1 MTLGCLE
8 VTGEWRWH
16 NDKTIPAGSN
26 QAGDPAQYSLPSPEK
41 PFQFG
46 DPSQKQIYFLFIKV
60 SSLQTKPPY
69 LCVSVCLTGLLYKYV
84 FLKQLLKNISHNRVC
99 KVKAVLRIAC

>member
-1 MTLGCLE
+1 VTLGCLE
-8 VTGEWRWH
+8 VTGEGWWH

-46 DPSQKQIYFLFIKV
+46 DPAQKQIYLPFNKV
-60 SSLQTKPPY
+60 SSLQTKPQY
-69 LCVSVCLTGLLYKYV
+69 HCVLVCL
-84 FLKQLLKNISHNRVC
+84 FNRV
-99 KVKAVLRIAC
+99 VIQVLFLFLNNY